1 MSSSHFASR
10 LRKDLSTEMIRTQI
24 AHRKSLSQ
32 KENRHK
38 LYERNRHFGLK
49 DVNIPLEGRDLV
61 NIHEMSLDLAPE
73 KASTKT
79 KSEKTVLS
87 DQRKQLLQKYK
98 EEKQLQ
104 KLKEQ
109 REKAKRGVF
118 KVGLYRPAAPG
129 FLVTDQRGVRTQPA
143 APGFLVT
150 DQRGVRT
157 QPAAPSFPVTD
168 QRGVRTQPAAP
179 GFPVTNQRSVRTQPE
194 KAFPY
199 NGRITRSKAKDHME
213 HTKIESKNVLQ
224 TTRCGQKQTS
234 EKKILDKEKKVVQPM
249 VSSGRVT
256 GSAAPQRTKQTART
270 VSSAP
275 RKPVTRVAGE
285 NESERVGPSRGRPAR
300 KVEAKL
306 GKVLPSKVDREE
318 NSMDPQTSVTNG
330 MDLGG
335 VFPEVESST
344 KTVPAKVKERKSF
357 APTHC
362 VFQPPC
368 GLKTYQV
375 APMGHRSDSTLL
387 TPICDWNPLKPE
399 VTTTQDAANEIL
411 VQKPLTCSTDT
422 VQQERNDSLSALGS
436 PAVCKEE
443 HGLNQKEASTT
454 DSSRLSVGGVTS
466 LEEGEGQVSQPQHD
480 VPYFR
485 KILQSET
492 DKLTSQCLE
501 WDKKLELDI
510 PDDAKDL
517 IRTTVGQTRLLIME
531 RFKQFEGLVDNC
543 EYKRGEKETTCS
555 DLDGFWDMVNFQ
567 VDDVNQKFNNLI
579 KLEEAGWKNDN
590 NPSKKVLR
598 KKVVPARTSKAK
610 QDDDGRMAARNRL
623 AAIKNAMRERL
634 KQEEHAPAAA
644 VEAPKEVD
652 KIVFDAGFFRIE
664 SPIKSFAAL
673 SSERHSQRFGALKSA
688 SRVVPESGAAGD
700 LPNQRVSQEN
710 PDPHSSKSESVAKT
724 LFPDILESRSSR
736 VEDTSSPGEQD
747 SSAIDHDV
755 NKMNVAM
762 DCSPA
767 GGVADDTKQTEALSE
782 VEGAELHSKVSSQDV
797 LMSNPEKN
805 SPSRSAS
812 SQEEGEVSQSVPL
825 HRQVTS
831 ELYPLD
837 PPALSSSSPCT
848 RVETRQR
855 DRARYVSFGG
865 DLIVFSPLRPRSREH
880 QEGF

>member
-38 LYERNRHFGLK
+38 VYERNRHFGLK

-129 FLVTDQRGVRTQPA
+129 FLATD
-143 APGFLVT
+143 
-150 DQRGVRT
+150 
-157 QPAAPSFPVTD
+157 
-168 QRGVRTQPAAP
+168 
-179 GFPVTNQRSVRTQPE
+179 QRSVRTQPA
-194 KAFPY
+194 KAFSY
-199 NGRITRSKAKDHME
+199 NGRITRSKAKDHTE
-213 HTKIESKNVLQ
+213 HTKIESRNVLQ

-234 EKKILDKEKKVVQPM
+234 EKKTLDKEKKVMQPM

-275 RKPVTRVAGE
+275 RKPVTSVAGE

-318 NSMDPQTSVTNG
+318 NSMDPQSSVTNG
-330 MDLGG
+330 VDLGG

-344 KTVPAKVKERKSF
+344 KTVPAEVKGRKSF

-368 GLKTYQV
+368 GLKTYPV
-375 APMGHRSDSTLL
+375 APMSHRSDSAFL
-387 TPICDWNPLKPE
+387 TPSCHWSPLKPE

-411 VQKPLTCSTDT
+411 VHKSLTCSTDT
-422 VQQERNDSLSALGS
+422 TQQERNDPQSALGS

-443 HGLNQKEASTT
+443 HALNQKEASTT
-454 DSSRLSVGGVTS
+454 DSNPLSVGGVTS
-466 LEEGEGQVSQPQHD
+466 LEAGEGQVSQPQHD

-501 WDKKLELDI
+501 WDRKLELDI

-567 VDDVNQKFNNLI
+567 VDDVKQKFNNLI
-579 KLEEAGWKNDN
+579 KLEEAEWKNNN

-598 KKVVPARTSKAK
+598 KKIVPARTSKAK

-664 SPIKSFAAL
+664 SPVKSFAAL
-673 SSERHSQRFGALKSA
+673 SSERRSQRFGALKSA

-700 LPNQRVSQEN
+700 LLRQRVSLEN
-710 PDPHSSKSESVAKT
+710 PDLHSNKSESVNKT
-724 LFPDILESRSSR
+724 LFADILESRSSR

-747 SSAIDHDV
+747 SSAISHDV
-755 NKMNVAM
+755 NKMNVEM

-767 GGVADDTKQTEALSE
+767 GGVTDDTKQTEALSD
-782 VEGAELHSKVSSQDV
+782 VEGAELHSKVNSQDV

-805 SPSRSAS
+805 SPSPGVS
-812 SQEEGEVSQSVPL
+812 SEEEVEVSRSVPL

-855 DRARYVSFGG
+855 DRARHVSFGG
-865 DLIVFSPLRPRSREH
+865 DLIVFSPLRPRSKEH

>member
-1 MSSSHFASR
+1 MSSHFASR

-38 LYERNRHFGLK
+38 VYERNRHFGLK

-129 FLVTDQRGVRTQPA
+129 FLVTDQRSVRTQPAAPSFPITDQRSVRTQPA

-150 DQRGVRT
+150 NQRSVRT
-157 QPAAPSFPVTD
+157 QPAAPSFPITD
-168 QRGVRTQPAAP
+168 
-179 GFPVTNQRSVRTQPE
+179 QRSVRTQPE

-224 TTRCGQKQTS
+224 TTRCVQKQTS
-234 EKKILDKEKKVVQPM
+234 EKKILDKEKKVMQPM

-256 GSAAPQRTKQTART
+256 GSAAPQRTKQTAQT

-306 GKVLPSKVDREE
+306 GKVLPSKVDKE

-344 KTVPAKVKERKSF
+344 KTVKERKSF

-375 APMGHRSDSTLL
+375 APMGHRSDSALL
-387 TPICDWNPLKPE
+387 TPSCDWNPLKAE

-411 VQKPLTCSTDT
+411 VQKSLTCSTDT
-422 VQQERNDSLSALGS
+422 VQQERNDPPSALGS

-501 WDKKLELDI
+501 WDRKLELDI

-555 DLDGFWDMVNFQ
+555 NLDGFWDMVNFQ

-598 KKVVPARTSKAK
+598 KKIVPAKTSKAK
-610 QDDDGRMAARNRL
+610 QDDDGRMAVRNRL

-664 SPIKSFAAL
+664 SPVKSFAAL
-673 SSERHSQRFGALKSA
+673 SSERRSQRFGALKSA
-688 SRVVPESGAAGD
+688 SRVIPESGAAGD
-700 LPNQRVSQEN
+700 LPNQRVSLEN

-736 VEDTSSPGEQD
+736 MEDTSSPGEQD

-767 GGVADDTKQTEALSE
+767 GGVADDTKQTEALSD

-805 SPSRSAS
+805 SPSPSAS

-831 ELYPLD
+831 ELYPLN